1 MSDLIPVCSTDRL
14 LPGVGVA
21 ALVAGRQ
28 VAIFRLRDGS
38 LRAIDNHD
46 PFSGANVL
54 SRGLVGSLQ
63 GRPVVA
69 SPVYKQHFDL
79 ETGCCLED
87 EGVRLAVHRV
97 QEAGGQVLLALHQA
111 A

>member
-1 MSDLIPVCSTDRL
+1 MTDMIPVCRADRL
-14 LPGVGVA
+14 LPGLGVA

-54 SRGLVGSLQ
+54 SRGLLGSLA
-63 GRPVVA
+63 GRTVVA

-79 ETGCCLED
+79 DTGRCLED
-87 EGVRLAVHRV
+87 DSVALQVHAV
-97 QEAGGQVLLALHQA
+97 QERDGQVLLAGRA
-111 A
+111 AA